1 MPFIF
6 LLLFA
11 LILLQTQWPELPAWL
26 TPEGCGILVGTMVLT
41 SWLSAGLIAKTLCWQ
56 LRRHPDQ
63 RSDVLRR
70 YARWRRNHLIVL
82 LAAFL
87 TSLYLLGWGDVL
99 FHFLNDR
106 IPAWM
111 RSKDNLPGFQIGLMV
126 PLFAALLLAWERFHQ
141 VEKTA

>member
-99 FHFLNDR
+99 FHFLQR
-106 IPAWM
+106 ERRVHWV
-111 RSKDNLPGFQIGLMV
+111 GCHHGH
-126 PLFAALLLAWERFHQ
+126 ERFRRDRGQ
-141 VEKTA
+141 CPVG